1 MYLSQQPAPPA
12 GGAALDEVIIAAVM
26 AFAVIVPLMIFVIR
40 ERAGKRTLIGR
51 LADKVSA
58 IDGLPRWAGL
68 PIYLLLLADITGGIG
83 VYWDVPIHMELGR
96 DEGPLA
102 NPSHYPIYF
111 ALLGIFSAGVI
122 SAALAKK
129 PLPLRT
135 FGIGPAWRA
144 PMGGILIMTCGMVG
158 VAGFPLD
165 DLWHRLFGQD
175 VTEWGPTHILMIGA
189 AVLSPLGIMLL
200 IAESRQVGARGAT
213 GWAGRIW
220 GAFAGGIWVIT
231 ITAFL
236 MEFELGVPQF
246 PLLNQAVLVAI
257 ATTWGLVYARMKFG
271 RGGALL
277 AIGIYIALRSML
289 YVIYVPFD
297 LTSSPFLPYV
307 VEAVLIELVALVI
320 STKRGYL
327 FGAASGVAV
336 GTLGV
341 LSEWPATHLFMPQGW
356 PAEMVMKFMV
366 FGTIAGVAAG
376 LAAVWQIQRL
386 EEIGTRTAGSVAP
399 HAGSRLRK
407 VHALGAIG
415 ALGMIGVMAVVVPPA
430 DPQIPI
436 TADLTL
442 TDAAPT
448 RELQRDVN
456 ADVQPRWVDV
466 AVKLNRADADQN
478 LNWLSVL
485 SWQGGDSFSTE
496 MVKGEDGVYR
506 STQSVPVY
514 GSWKTGVRL
523 HTGNNLMAAL
533 PIYMPHDPEIEA
545 PPVAAESGEN
555 AFVPE
560 HQMLQRER
568 KQGVPEWLWTA
579 AFVVVGLVWF
589 SAWGLWTWMY
599 TVAAAGTLPSRRP
612 TRAEK
617 SLAPEEK
624 TTGAEN
630 TAGSDGALASR

>member
-1 MYLSQQPAPPA
+1 MYLSQAELAQGAPPA
-12 GGAALDEVIIAAVM
+12 GGANLAEVLIAALM

-51 LADKVSA
+51 LADKVSE

-68 PIYLLLLADITGGIG
+68 PIYLLLLADVTGGIG

-96 DEGPLA
+96 DEGPLT

-135 FGIGPAWRA
+135 FRIGPAWRA
-144 PMGGILIMTCGMVG
+144 PMGAIVIMTCGIVG

-220 GAFAGGIWVIT
+220 GAFAGGIWIIT

-246 PLLNQAVLVAI
+246 PLLNQVVLVAI

-271 RGGALL
+271 PGGALL

-307 VEAVLIELVALVI
+307 AEAVLIELVALVI

-327 FGAASGVAV
+327 FGAAAGVAV

-356 PAEMVMKFMV
+356 PAEMVVKFMV

-376 LAAVWQIQRL
+376 LAAVWQLQRL
-386 EEIGTRTAGSVAP
+386 EEIGTRTATTPTPDPRA
-399 HAGSRLRK
+399 RLRK
-407 VHALGAIG
+407 AHLLGAAG
-415 ALGMIGVMAVVVPPA
+415 ALGMVAVMAVVVPPQ
-430 DPQIPI
+430 DPPRI
-436 TADLTL
+436 TGDVTL
-442 TDAAPT
+442 TEAEPS
-448 RELQRDVN
+448 RVPHRDLN
-456 ADVQPRWVDV
+456 EGTPPRWVDV
-466 AVKLNRADADQN
+466 AVALNPADADAD
-478 LNWLSVL
+478 LNWLSVI
-485 SWQGGDSFSTE
+485 SWQGGDAFGTE
-496 MVKGEDGVYR
+496 LVKGADGVYR
-506 STQSVPVY
+506 SAQSVPVY
-514 GSWKTGVRL
+514 GVWKTGIRL
-523 HTGNNLMAAL
+523 HTGNNTMAAL
-533 PIYMPHDPEIEA
+533 PLYMPHDSEIESPA
-545 PPVAAESGEN
+545 VAAESGEGV
-555 AFVPE
+555 FGPE
-560 HQMLQRER
+560 HELLQRER
-568 KQGVPEWLWTA
+568 KKGVPEWLWTTGY
-579 AFVVVGLVWF
+579 VVVGLVWF

-599 TVAAAGTLPSRRP
+599 TVAAAGKLPGRR
-612 TRAEK
+612 RAGSK
-617 SLAPEEK
+617 KTVAPEREMI
-624 TTGAEN
+624 
-630 TAGSDGALASR
+630 SS